1 MLTKIYYYLR
11 KLWHEYIICDIFI
24 MTFSTKLQHGEILQ
38 TTYGDKIE
46 VIWGEKEGKYWKYWV
61 INVY

>member
-24 MTFSTKLQHGEILQ
+24 MNFSTKLEYGEILQ
-38 TTYGDKIE
+38 TTYRYKVE
-46 VIWGEKEGKYWKYWV
+46 VIWGEKDGKYWKYWV
-61 INVY
+61 INV